1 MKSYPTELRE
11 KIVAAHIH
19 NKISIRQVTIRFSVT
34 KSLVQK
40 LGFAT
45 QNGWKFR
52 TIKTWETKV

>member
-19 NKISIRQVTIRFSVT
+19 QKVSIRRVAMIFSVA

-40 LGFAT
+40 LLAT
-45 QNGWKFR
+45 QNRWKFR
-52 TIKTWETKV
+52 TLKTWETKV

>member
-11 KIVAAHIH
+11 KIVAAHLKQ
-19 NKISIRQVTIRFSVT
+19 KISIRLVAIIFSVS

-45 QNGWKFR
+45 QNRWKFR